1 MHMFLMSLAQ
11 EDGVSSKAEMK
22 ALAWETQ
29 IQVEM
34 AAVCGTTC
42 QIS

>member
-1 MHMFLMSLAQ
+1 MSLMSPAQ
-11 EDGVSSKAEMK
+11 VDGVSSKMGMK

-29 IQVEM
+29 IPVEM

-42 QIS
+42 RIS